1 MEQLES
7 NFFFSSSL
15 NGAPGPPPSPAGAAV
30 ATIRAMARVQAAHDP
45 AMRAGATKAQAGGK
59 HRQRIAAARNL
70 VGRGIDSRSH

>member
-1 MEQLES
+1 MTPSTDHPDVAVL
-7 NFFFSSSL
+7 
-15 NGAPGPPPSPAGAAV
+15 GAGPAGAAV